1 MRPTYLCF
9 TKDHNPESARLVFEN
24 RYHVSPLEIK
34 LEGGL
39 LWVGPI
45 PGQDSRLFEIIELP
59 GIGHNPDPND
69 KPLQLVML

>member
-45 PGQDSRLFEIIELP
+45 PGQDSRLFEIIE
-59 GIGHNPDPND
+59 IPDHDD
-69 KPLQLVML
+69 KPLQLVMF